1 MAFLIRSVRS
11 RSGRQEAADNFGTSG
26 RCPVRDSLVTPRG
39 VPAVL
44 SALAVSLLAGSMLSP
59 HARAQ
64 SVSEYQVK
72 AAFLYNFAKF
82 VEWPPNLFNDPRDP
96 FVLCVAGDDPFG
108 NLLDGIVLGKTA
120 NGHPLAVRRLR
131 REREARSCQIL
142 FVSSSER
149 NRLRPVLKS
158 LRGASVLTVGET
170 DGFAQEGGMINLT
183 LEDNRVHFEINVAA
197 AERAGL
203 KISSK
208 LLSLARVVRQERSNR
223 GRENADL

>member
-1 MAFLIRSVRS
+1 
-11 RSGRQEAADNFGTSG
+11 
-26 RCPVRDSLVTPRG
+26 
-39 VPAVL
+39 
-44 SALAVSLLAGSMLSP
+44 MLSP
-59 HARAQ
+59 RARAQ
-64 SVSEYQVK
+64 SLSEYQVK

-131 REREARSCQIL
+131 REQEARSCQIL

-208 LLSLARVVRQERSNR
+208 LLSLARVVRQERSSR
-223 GRENADL
+223 VRENADL